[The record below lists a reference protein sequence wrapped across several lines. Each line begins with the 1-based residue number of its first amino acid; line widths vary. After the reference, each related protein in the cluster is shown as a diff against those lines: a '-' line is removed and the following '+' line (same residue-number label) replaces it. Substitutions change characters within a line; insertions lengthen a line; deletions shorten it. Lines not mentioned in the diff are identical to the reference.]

1 MLTSFGM
8 TLRNRL
14 GIFIVFLLCFN
25 VFETLAGTQL
35 LTWFD
40 AEFRLRKRI
49 DLQAQILEMEQA
61 PGVWILQS
69 RVKVD
74 SSILHR
80 LPPRIAP
87 HYFLLSNGNI
97 RFTLAGTGQVF
108 DFDASRST
116 LKRVDHTFYAGYNF
130 GAAVFQRKNQ
140 IYSFGGS
147 GFWDYSKAL
156 TYYQES
162 GREWENIKSNN
173 LGPQAIFNGFKGY
186 ADSTDLFYAGGSE
199 YHDFLNNQA
208 TKVDTKLYAFDFNQN
223 AWTFLGEINPQLT
236 QGKTKEIFWSGHYF
250 IQFSDQLLYI
260 IDPIKNEVIEVKSAV
275 GNFQVAPEMYVH
287 LDKIYAF
294 WDEEGGKRKMYSISE
309 LRKLGNP
316 IGPFYQLPS
325 KLLVYLMFVLLAIG
339 IVVIYIFYKRRK
351 KPVLELDESEFRLF
365 QALLASSEG
374 LSTVEVNEILG
385 IAGKNID
392 NQRKLRLQVIS
403 NINHKFHLK
412 YRIGNV
418 IIRNPSAVD
427 KRQSLYS
434 LKPEGIRIYSNR
446 D

>member
-8 TLRNRL
+8 TLRNRS

-49 DLQAQILEMEQA
+49 DLQAQSLEMEQA

-162 GREWENIKSNN
+162 GWEWENIKSTN
-173 LGPQAIFNGFKGY
+173 LGPHSIFNGFEGY
-186 ADSTDLFYAGGSE
+186 SDSTDLFYTGGSE
-199 YHDFLNNQA
+199 YHDFLLNQA
-208 TKVDTKLYAFDFNQN
+208 TKVDSKFYAFDFNKN
-223 AWTFLGEINPQLT
+223 KWIFLGEINPKLIKVT
-236 QGKTKEIFWSGHYF
+236 SKEIFWSGRYF
-250 IQFSDQLLYI
+250 IQFSDQRIYI
-260 IDPIKNEVIEVKSAV
+260 IDPINNKVTEVKSVVA
-275 GNFQVAPEMYVH
+275 NFQPAPEMYVQ

-294 WDEEGGKRKMYSISE
+294 WDEEGGKRKVYSISD
-309 LRKLGNP
+309 LLKSGKS
-316 IGPFYQLPS
+316 IGSFYELPS
-325 KLLVYLMFVLLAIG
+325 NRMVYLLVVLLALG
-339 IVVIYIFYKRRK
+339 LVVVYSISKRRK
-351 KPVLELDESEFRLF
+351 KPVLELDQSEFRLF
-365 QALLASSEG
+365 QSLLASTDG

-392 NQRKLRLQVIS
+392 NQRKIRLQVIS

-412 YRIGNV
+412 YRIENV
-418 IIRNPSAVD
+418 IIRNLSEVD

-434 LKPEGIRIYSNR
+434 LKPEGVKMYSRR

>member
-1 MLTSFGM
+1 M
-8 TLRNRL
+8 TLRNRF
-14 GIFIVFLLCFN
+14 GIFIVCFLCFN
-25 VFETLAGTQL
+25 VFDTLARTQM

-40 AEFRLRKRI
+40 VEVRLRKRI
-49 DLQAQILEMEQA
+49 DLQAQVVEMEQS
-61 PGVWILQS
+61 PGVWIFQS
-69 RVKVD
+69 SVKVD

-87 HYFLLSNGNI
+87 HYFLLSNGFM
-97 RFTLAGTGQVF
+97 RFTLAGTGQVY
-108 DFDASRST
+108 DFDTRQKT

-162 GREWENIKSNN
+162 GREWENIKSTN
-173 LGPQAIFNGFKGY
+173 LGPNSIFNGFKGY
-186 ADSTDLFYAGGSE
+186 SDSTDLFYAGGSE
-199 YHDFLNNQA
+199 YHDFLVNQA
-208 TKVDTKLYAFDFNQN
+208 TKVDSKFYAFDFNKN
-223 AWTFLGEINPQLT
+223 AWTFLGEINPKLIKVT
-236 QGKTKEIFWSGHYF
+236 SKEIFWSGRYF
-250 IQFSDQLLYI
+250 IQFSDQRIYI
-260 IDPIKNEVIEVKSAV
+260 IDPINNKVTEVKSV
-275 GNFQVAPEMYVH
+275 VDDFQPAPEMYVQ

-294 WDEEGGKRKMYSISE
+294 WDEEGGKRKVYSISD
-309 LRKLGNP
+309 LLKSGKS
-316 IGPFYQLPS
+316 IGSFYELPS
-325 KLLVYLMFVLLAIG
+325 NRMVYPMLVLLALG
-339 IVVIYIFYKRRK
+339 LVVVYLGSKRRK
-351 KPVLELDESEFRLF
+351 KPILELDPSEFRLF
-365 QALLASSEG
+365 QSLLASSDG

-392 NQRKLRLQVIS
+392 NQRKIRLQVIS

-412 YRIGNV
+412 YRIENV
-418 IIRNPSAVD
+418 IIRNLSEVD

-434 LKPEGIRIYSNR
+434 LKPEGVKMYSKR